1 MNNAETEFKTGTRL
15 QTASGFT
22 WGQISV
28 LKADSLLK
36 DEKRT
41 VYL

>member
-1 MNNAETEFKTGTRL
+1 MKNAETEFKTGTRH
-15 QTASGFT
+15 QTAFGST

-28 LKADSLLK
+28 LKDDSLLK